1 MCHEQGGLKQFL
13 CLKHIN
19 TELWYHPSVGNCL
32 CGLRVLLMEK
42 PPALVSNS
50 AFSCV
55 KFSWQH
61 RAVCGTVAGVLDVS
75 AELKDRAIPPAST
88 SLDFLQ
94 HGPSAH
100 GHVCTGAQSR
110 VLPRELHPQVMTN
123 SLSHLCFLQNGL
135 NALHLAS
142 KEGHVKMVVEL
153 LHKEIVLE
161 TTTKVRTRKSGHTGH
176 SSACCLC
183 CQTHQQQLS
192 SDHVVGVCCQP
203 PERLCQWQSCWA
215 GP

>member
-13 CLKHIN
+13 CLEHRN
-19 TELWYHPSVGNCL
+19 TELWYHPSVGNCPR
-32 CGLRVLLMEK
+32 GLHVLLMEK

-50 AFSCV
+50 VFSCV

-61 RAVCGTVAGVLDVS
+61 GAVCGWMSVQSSRTGQSLLPPPAWTFSSMGQVS
-75 AELKDRAIPPAST
+75 AIMSAQEL
-88 SLDFLQ
+88 
-94 HGPSAH
+94 
-100 GHVCTGAQSR
+100 R
-110 VLPRELHPQVMTN
+110 VECSPELHSQMMAN
-123 SLSHLCFLQNGL
+123 SHICFLQNGL

-176 SSACCLC
+176 NSAPCHC
-183 CQTHQQQLS
+183 CQTHQQ
-192 SDHVVGVCCQP
+192 
-203 PERLCQWQSCWA
+203 
-215 GP
+215 